1 MVLITLINHISECLS
16 IQGRRSVEAQN
27 RWKNNK
33 LIRKVKDIKEKRSAI
48 TRTKMEKIHTE
59 QMFHRYVCST

>member
-1 MVLITLINHISECLS
+1 MVLIILINHISECLS
-16 IQGRRSVEAQN
+16 IQGRRSVEAQS

-33 LIRKVKDIKEKRSAI
+33 LIRKVKSIKEKRSAI

-59 QMFHRYVCST
+59 QMLHRYVCST